1 MYIEN
6 KSHGETQLYAFLL
19 LNSFKGK
26 NRQGSN
32 PPSNPPTIL
41 NNLKKKRPM
50 NSSRAGYEIF
60 TQVQGQI
67 GILLFMG
74 QIETKMA
81 LYHH

>member
-1 MYIEN
+1 
-6 KSHGETQLYAFLL
+6 
-19 LNSFKGK
+19 
-26 NRQGSN
+26 
-32 PPSNPPTIL
+32 
-41 NNLKKKRPM
+41 M